1 MSKDEDMKPPM
12 FGCVVGLLLSLYGS
26 QVAAQPLADIARQE
40 KLRREA
46 LAAKAAADN
55 VSPKAYTN
63 ADLRGG
69 GRLTTTDVSRPP
81 PPAASAAE
89 TALTST
95 TEDAPEPPGATLDED
110 QWRSRIN
117 AVRQARDR
125 AQLMAEALQNR
136 VDGLWA
142 DFTGRDDPAQRAVI
156 EQNRLAAV
164 EELDRTT
171 AEIETLTQQIVDI
184 QEEARRANVP
194 PGWLR

>member
-1 MSKDEDMKPPM
+1 M

-81 PPAASAAE
+81 PRAASAAE